1 MSDTVIEAK
10 LAEQRIAGSA
20 ERASPWS
27 SSLALISARI
37 GSISGISARFRSIS
51 GISRINACDLA
62 TIVLV
67 VALAVIALFT
77 FRDYAISND
86 EGVQHH
92 YGELIID
99 YYTSGF
105 RDQSVFS
112 FQNLYLYGGLFD
124 IVAVALSHLVPIDP
138 YDLRHILCALIGIG
152 GIGATA
158 ATARLIAGP
167 RAGLIA
173 ALGLSLC
180 GAWYGTIFNH
190 TKDVPFAA
198 AMMGATPFLIRI
210 ARSLPAPR
218 AGDVAAFGL
227 LAGAAL
233 GMRVLGLLLVI
244 YAGAAIALYLPRPWF
259 GHGRARWRF
268 AALSALRLLPALL
281 LAYLIMV
288 MAWPWAALS
297 PLNPIRG
304 LLAFSEFQYDIRTV
318 LAGQV
323 YEMASAPRLYVP
335 IYILIRVPL
344 LMLLGAALAIMF
356 ALLPRL
362 AAGSAQR
369 QRKDVALVALTA
381 IFPLACQVIWH
392 GPAFTGMRHFLF
404 VIPALAVL
412 AGIGLDKA
420 LTALATRGRLIGSGA
435 LAAVAACL
443 LLDAVTLVRLHPYE
457 YLYYNPVVGGLQGA
471 SRRYDL
477 DYWFASMPEA
487 IHQLESYLRRTEP
500 SDAAR
505 PAPLYSVAV
514 CGERLP
520 FEKIVT
526 LPELR
531 WDFKPQWDQSE
542 FFIAPTQMNC
552 DGDLDG
558 KVIGTVER
566 LGTVIAYIKDR
577 RALVRPVATAVR

>member
-20 ERASPWS
+20 AKASPWS
-27 SSLALISARI
+27 GSLALISTRI
-37 GSISGISARFRSIS
+37 GSISGIARVN
-51 GISRINACDLA
+51 GYDVA
-62 TIVLV
+62 TAVLV
-67 VALAVIALFT
+67 AGLAVIVLAT
-77 FRDYAISND
+77 FKDYAISND
-86 EGVQHH
+86 EAVQHR
-92 YGELIID
+92 YGELIIA
-99 YYTSGF
+99 YYRSGF
-105 RDQSVFS
+105 RDQSVFG

-124 IVAVALSHLVPIDP
+124 IVAVALSHLIPIDP

-152 GIGATA
+152 GIVATA

-167 RAGLIA
+167 RAALIA
-173 ALGLSLC
+173 AIGLSVC

-198 AMMGATPFLIRI
+198 AMMGATLFLIRI

-268 AALSALRLLPALL
+268 AAVSTVHLLPALL

-288 MAWPWAALS
+288 LAWPWAALS
-297 PLNPIRG
+297 PLNPVRG
-304 LLAFSEFQYDIRTV
+304 LLAFSEFQYDIRTIM
-318 LAGQV
+318 AGQV
-323 YEMASAPRLYVP
+323 YEMADAPRLYVP
-335 IYILIRVPL
+335 IYILIRAPL
-344 LMLLGAALAIMF
+344 LTLLGAALAILF

-362 AAGSAQR
+362 GAGSAQL
-369 QRKDVALVALTA
+369 QRKDIALVALTVM
-381 IFPLACQVIWH
+381 FPLACQVIWR

-404 VIPALAVL
+404 VVPALAVL
-412 AGIGLDKA
+412 AGIGLDKT
-420 LTALATRGRLIGSGA
+420 LTALATRGRVIGSGA
-435 LAAVAACL
+435 LAVVAAGF

-487 IHQLESYLRRTEP
+487 IHQLETYLRRTEP
-500 SDAAR
+500 ADAAR

-520 FEKIVT
+520 FEKTVT

-552 DGDLDG
+552 DGNLDG

-566 LGTVIAYIKDR
+566 LGTVIATIKDR
-577 RALVRPVATAVR
+577 RALIRPVATAVR